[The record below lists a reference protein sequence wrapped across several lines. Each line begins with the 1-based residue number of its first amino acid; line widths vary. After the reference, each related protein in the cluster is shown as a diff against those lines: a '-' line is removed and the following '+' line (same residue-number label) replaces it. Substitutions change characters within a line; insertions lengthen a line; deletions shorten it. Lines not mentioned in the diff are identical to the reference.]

1 MRDEIMFDLVDN
13 AKDYELEGV
22 EFTQEDA
29 DYVEGLIKNGTP
41 YDVAIEECLNGIY
54 EVLNN

>member
-1 MRDEIMFDLVDN
+1 MREKIMSDLVDN

-22 EFTQEDA
+22 EFTQEDV
-29 DYVEGLIKNGTP
+29 DYVEELIKDGIP
-41 YDVAIEECLNGIY
+41 FDKAIKNCLNSIY

>member
-1 MRDEIMFDLVDN
+1 MRDKIMSDLVDN

-22 EFTQEDA
+22 EFTQEDV
-29 DYVEGLIKNGTP
+29 DYVEELIKDGIP
-41 YDVAIEECLNGIY
+41 YDKAIKNCLNDIY